1 MSKVLFFVSL
11 RVSPVVPAYL
21 LNLAAPLTPLPLL
34 HFWLATM
41 VGCAPHAVVTVTAG
55 RLLLYCCLIA
65 LQCCVSGA
73 ALGALVHVSVFYAW
87 PMQNTASSQM
97 VDPPQLDGA
106 WSMAGAA
113 LSRLQ
118 PGEDVLGN
126 NMGLVLFLLAL
137 SIAVAA
143 IPTII
148 KRCGSA
154 SMVAA
159 QTGGP

>member
-1 MSKVLFFVSL
+1 M
-11 RVSPVVPAYL
+11 
-21 LNLAAPLTPLPLL
+21 
-34 HFWLATM
+34 
-41 VGCAPHAVVTVTAG
+41 
-55 RLLLYCCLIA
+55 
-65 LQCCVSGA
+65 
-73 ALGALVHVSVFYAW
+73 
-87 PMQNTASSQM
+87 
-97 VDPPQLDGA
+97 LDGA

-159 QTGGP
+159 QTAGP